1 MGNVVFVVSY
11 EGEVDEVF
19 TRRCKAEA
27 YIDKELAINPNLY
40 PNIYHIDVYELDPTE
55 GSDAWYNA

>member
-1 MGNVVFVVSY
+1 MGNIVFVVSY

-40 PNIYHIDVYELDPTE
+40 PNIFHIDVYELDPTE
-55 GSDAWYNA
+55 

>member
-11 EGEVDEVF
+11 EREPDEVF

-27 YIDKELAINPNLY
+27 YIDKELKRLSHLY
-40 PNIYHIDVYELDPTE
+40 PCYFHTEMYELDPTE
-55 GSDAWYNA
+55 GSDGWYNV